1 MNRNQIERKRKAA
14 ARLIV
19 RGKRTRHGIAPRRGP
34 GRTRH
39 GARG

>member
-1 MNRNQIERKRKAA
+1 MNRKHIERKRKATA
-14 ARLIV
+14 HLIV

>member
-1 MNRNQIERKRKAA
+1 MNRKQIERKRRETAHK
-14 ARLIV
+14 IV
-19 RGKRTRHGIAPRRGP
+19 RGKRTRHGIAPHRGP

>member
-1 MNRNQIERKRKAA
+1 MSKQTERKRRAH

>member
-1 MNRNQIERKRKAA
+1 MNRIERKRRNRAA
-14 ARLIV
+14 LIR